1 MIFDDISSCIIDFA
15 DNMMHHI
22 SAILWFLAISSYVSS
37 YRLLHYSNQ
46 RSVEHSSLNYQLN
59 YIYKDTYAL
68 KSSYLDDNDRLYHR
82 STFRSIAVVLSSFLL
97 LNTPISIHNAVADSR
112 LNAPSSAGTRV
123 NSDPESLLRYG
134 LPISNKEIRDI
145 QKSIESAKINIKTRR
160 VGFAESDIKSAKD
173 SLTKNA
179 NKLLSAVP
187 SNHRKEAEESLNRMQ
202 LDMTPLI
209 DALQIEQKAGSGSV
223 QERKGM
229 EMLIIMMCSSA
240 DCSLSQLSSVILLYS
255 LPW

>member
-1 MIFDDISSCIIDFA
+1 MNIIVGRPVIRE
-15 DNMMHHI
+15 HHLI
-22 SAILWFLAISSYVSS
+22 QKIP
-37 YRLLHYSNQ
+37 HY
-46 RSVEHSSLNYQLN
+46 
-59 YIYKDTYAL
+59 YIHKDTYAL
-68 KSSYLDDNDRLYHR
+68 KSSYIDENDRLYHR

-229 EMLIIMMCSSA
+229 EMLIIMMCSNA
-240 DCSLSQLSSVILLYS
+240 GCSLSQLSSVILLYS

>member
-1 MIFDDISSCIIDFA
+1 
-15 DNMMHHI
+15 MMHHI
-22 SAILWFLAISSYVSS
+22 STLLWFLAISSYVSS
-37 YRLLHYSNQ
+37 YRLLQ
-46 RSVEHSSLNYQLN
+46 WKRNYQLN
-59 YIYKDTYAL
+59 YIHKDNYAL
-68 KSSYLDDNDRLYHR
+68 KSSNLDDNNDHLYHR

-97 LNTPISIHNAVADSR
+97 LNNPINTHNVMADSR

-134 LPISNKEIRDI
+134 LPINNKEIRDI

-179 NKLLSAVP
+179 DKLLSAVP

-202 LDMTPLI
+202 LDIIPLI
-209 DALQIEQKAGSGSV
+209 EALQIEQKAGSGSL
-223 QERKGM
+223 QERKGNS
-229 EMLIIMMCSSA
+229 IRRC
-240 DCSLSQLSSVILLYS
+240 
-255 LPW
+255 

>member
-1 MIFDDISSCIIDFA
+1 
-15 DNMMHHI
+15 MMHHI
-22 SAILWFLAISSYVSS
+22 STLLWFLAVSSYVSS
-37 YRLLHYSNQ
+37 YRLLQ
-46 RSVEHSSLNYQLN
+46 WKRNYQLN
-59 YIYKDTYAL
+59 YIHKDNYAL
-68 KSSYLDDNDRLYHR
+68 KSSNDDHLYHR

-97 LNTPISIHNAVADSR
+97 LNNPINTHNVMADSR

-134 LPISNKEIRDI
+134 LPINNKEIRDI

-179 NKLLSAVP
+179 NKLLSAVS

-202 LDMTPLI
+202 LDIIPLI
-209 DALQIEQKAGSGSV
+209 EALQIEQKAGSGSL
-223 QERKGM
+223 QERKGNS
-229 EMLIIMMCSSA
+229 IRRC
-240 DCSLSQLSSVILLYS
+240 
-255 LPW
+255 